1 MLALMLGVFTL
12 SAQHDKC
19 GFSIQFGCIKPGYNF
34 NDVPELVIPGT
45 NSFGSAGGAMTGASI
60 GLKYTYS
67 FKNTILEKSGLGI
80 FFAADGMWNAMNKD
94 LRTTYDNMSCTK
106 PMYVNVPIQVGFSY
120 KTPGRIFNAWA
131 EYSLG
136 ADLFMKTQEGWRNST
151 IKYQMN
157 TEFATQVG
165 FGILLARTV
174 SLGVH
179 YYWLGKHDVR
189 PQSDNLI
196 NEGSQMKMGAWAFKL
211 GFHM

>member
-1 MLALMLGVFTL
+1 
-12 SAQHDKC
+12 
-19 GFSIQFGCIKPGYNF
+19 
-34 NDVPELVIPGT
+34 
-45 NSFGSAGGAMTGASI
+45 
-60 GLKYTYS
+60 
-67 FKNTILEKSGLGI
+67 
-80 FFAADGMWNAMNKD
+80 
-94 LRTTYDNMSCTK
+94 
-106 PMYVNVPIQVGFSY
+106 
-120 KTPGRIFNAWA
+120 
-131 EYSLG
+131 
-136 ADLFMKTQEGWRNST
+136 MKTQEGWRNST

-179 YYWLGKHDVR
+179 YYWLGTHDVR